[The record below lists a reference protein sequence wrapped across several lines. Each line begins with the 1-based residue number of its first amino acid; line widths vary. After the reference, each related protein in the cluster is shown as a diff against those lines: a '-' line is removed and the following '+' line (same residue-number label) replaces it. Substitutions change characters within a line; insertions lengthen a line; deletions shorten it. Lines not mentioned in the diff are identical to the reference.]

1 MPHLVQLFLPLR
13 DNAGDALPQPLYHR
27 VRAEL
32 TERFGGVTAFIRS
45 PAVGAWEDDRGAV
58 QRDDVVL
65 FEVMADNVD
74 HGWWAAYREDLQR
87 RFQQDEVLI
96 RASAVE
102 RL

>member
-1 MPHLVQLFLPLR
+1 MLHLVQLFLPLS
-13 DNAGDALPQPLYHR
+13 DNEGSAFPKSLYDV
-27 VRAEL
+27 VRTEL

-45 PAVGAWEDDRGAV
+45 PAVGVWEDDGGEV
-58 QRDDVVL
+58 QRDEVVL

-87 RFQQDEVLI
+87 RFDQDEVLI